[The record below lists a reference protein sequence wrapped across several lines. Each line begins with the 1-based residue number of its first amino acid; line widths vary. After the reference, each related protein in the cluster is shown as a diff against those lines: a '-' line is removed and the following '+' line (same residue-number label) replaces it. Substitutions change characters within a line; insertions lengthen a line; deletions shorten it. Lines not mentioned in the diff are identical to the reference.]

1 MLIFLLAFSFYL
13 LGISLVFLID
23 AFNDDVSI

>member
-23 AFNDDVSI
+23 VFNDDVSI